1 MRVVSIACS
10 NTEIVHALG
19 CADLLVG
26 VDDHSDYPEEL
37 VARLPRLGPDLAPD
51 LDRVAA
57 LEPDLVLATL
67 TVPGHER
74 VVEGLSARGLPFIA
88 PEPVSLEDVYRDV
101 REIAA
106 RLEVPDRG
114 ERLVDEMRRELTPP
128 PPAPTDGVDAP
139 TLLVQWWPKPV
150 IAPGRLSW
158 ATDVLRAAGARNPI
172 GGEDVKSRPLEDA
185 EVRELWPQFV
195 IMGGMAA
202 AALAFA
208 IRRFRASLG

>member
-1 MRVVSIACS
+1 M
-10 NTEIVHALG
+10 
-19 CADLLVG
+19 
-26 VDDHSDYPEEL
+26 
-37 VARLPRLGPDLAPD
+37 
-51 LDRVAA
+51 
-57 LEPDLVLATL
+57 
-67 TVPGHER
+67 
-74 VVEGLSARGLPFIA
+74 
-88 PEPVSLEDVYRDV
+88 
-101 REIAA
+101 
-106 RLEVPDRG
+106 
-114 ERLVDEMRRELTPP
+114 
-128 PPAPTDGVDAP
+128 
-139 TLLVQWWPKPV
+139 